1 MFCMTTATG
10 AVKKRRGKGGIY
22 YCYCQY
28 NYKFYF
34 DLKRSLVENPFGDPC
49 VHVWLNPRL
58 LLNALLWHERMG
70 HLAG

>member
-1 MFCMTTATG
+1 MFSMTTATG

-34 DLKRSLVENPFGDPC
+34 DLQGSLIENPFGDPC
-49 VHVWLNPRL
+49 VHV
-58 LLNALLWHERMG
+58 
-70 HLAG
+70 